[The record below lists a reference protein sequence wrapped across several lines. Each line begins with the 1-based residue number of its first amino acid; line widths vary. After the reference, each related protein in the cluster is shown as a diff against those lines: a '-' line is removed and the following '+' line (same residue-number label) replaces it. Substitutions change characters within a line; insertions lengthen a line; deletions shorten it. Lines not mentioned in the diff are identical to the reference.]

1 MDSDPGSQYARGARA
16 KIYSSYLTNTVSGA
30 TVVKGGH
37 AFSICNKQVKK
48 CFNVKDENGY
58 LKICLSLLCISGIS
72 LSIIREGC
80 CLGEK
85 LPSCSI
91 W

>member
-16 KIYSSYLTNTVSGA
+16 KIFSSYLTNTPSGA

-58 LKICLSLLCISGIS
+58 LKICLSVLCISG
-72 LSIIREGC
+72 SIIRKGC

-85 LPSCSI
+85 LPFCSI